1 MIQGPA
7 KPHAVLAI
15 TTPLFPGLKPTA
27 VLLVT
32 LSNPSFHYMRA
43 SPVSDLG
50 LSQRQ
55 PLATLYL
62 LNFESFCSH
71 RINTLVSFLFSP
83 SLPATPS
90 QVIETCLPLSTAQSQ
105 AFIDQLTLGARLCN
119 ITQGVCVK
127 ISLSGVN

>member
-55 PLATLYL
+55 PLATEAGVSCCRVGQD
-62 LNFESFCSH
+62 FVGQAHGDAEQKGSSES
-71 RINTLVSFLFSP
+71 
-83 SLPATPS
+83 
-90 QVIETCLPLSTAQSQ
+90 
-105 AFIDQLTLGARLCN
+105 
-119 ITQGVCVK
+119 
-127 ISLSGVN
+127 